1 MLVCPKCNA
10 VYNDKLKY
18 CSVDGNLLVPG
29 FPETYLAVGQV
40 LNESLRV
47 VARWRADRLG
57 EVYQAE
63 ETFMS
68 GSYVAL
74 RLFRPGLITSDI
86 RKALEGLADSIR
98 GMLPDP
104 DVITGYFTVEF
115 TDNRYALV
123 SGYVHGRLLDDIV
136 IQEAPLPPARVVA
149 LLLRLTEICANLHQ
163 DGWIHGDL
171 TPESI
176 IITGFDETEGYSL
189 KILDYGL
196 ARIIAQFGKRSL
208 CGPTGHLAV
217 RNYETYLAP
226 EILGPDPSLITHRA
240 DIYSLGALCYHL
252 LSGHLPFFFDQFGI
266 TGPVYMTD
274 DPRPLPVLRPE
285 LEVPTRLEQLT
296 LRMLSRDPNL
306 RPASM
311 EEINAVLQDLQLE
324 MSLEI
329 SKAKTPHSGVR
340 ATGMIA
346 SVVPQEKA
354 NAPTLPEL
362 MSPPPGPSAGL
373 SGAGTASASV
383 NLASSGQPVSS
394 ENNFPIPIPVPD
406 PSLAPKSK
414 KSNPLNLQTSRIDV
428 QELNQF
434 QASFNDPPTSGGLP
448 RKQSDPL
455 KTVTPP
461 AQSRSSELAGQTEPP
476 PSQPSLPAVPPT
488 VVTPV
493 QSPVVTP
500 APPTVVSAPIAFT
513 PSPEVKKAISGEL
526 DRSSDP
532 GGPRRTGSPATTSG
546 EHRLPP
552 PPVIPNRSSAKSKPT
567 GRPWWLNLAIGGVL
581 LVALSIGA
589 ILIFF
594 NRPVP
599 VGTIVIVTDP
609 QGTLIYL
616 DNKLLNPSP
625 TTLKNVPVGPHK
637 LKFVKEGFL
646 ELEKEVIVEAGQTL
660 ELPVVLQPIRPVLPP
675 GTGTPAERVDEFLRL
690 AEDAFKRTDF
700 VAPENDNALFYADA
714 VLAIQPDNAPASQ
727 MRKRINDALAKQ
739 AETALNRNDFATSQI
754 AYSQLVE
761 KFPDDPRGAEGM
773 KKVSTMLEQ
782 RRGQINEF
790 LASGESAFTSG
801 KLLEPADSSAYFYS
815 AQVIAI
821 DRRNGQA
828 LALRN
833 KVKDTVKQQAEQAA
847 QSNNFQLALTQYQK
861 LIRSFPEDKKL
872 AVRLRELEVAKTKA
886 EAAVAAASSPKNLQ
900 TQGLQKFRAGNY
912 AEAIPDLEAALSGGI
927 SDTETCYA
935 LGYAYLK
942 RGQSG
947 NAKRYFT
954 QASQSNPNHG
964 PSLAHLAVLT
974 EQAKDIERAISLYDR
989 AIKAGG
995 GGDYSVAELQ
1005 QRVDSLRNAL
1015 SKAKE
1020 PSPYSTAVT
1029 KEGGFFGSDTP
1040 GTLSVSVSG
1049 VSFRADKG
1057 KDSFSAPLKQVTE
1070 LRAEGDKLT
1079 MKVSGKKHTF
1089 RSSSATN
1096 FIQTFNACIKF
1107 TQTPN

>member
-47 VARWRADRLG
+47 VTRWRADRLG

-74 RLFRPGLITSDI
+74 RLFRPGLITSEI
-86 RKALEGLADSIR
+86 RTALEGLADSIR
-98 GMLPDP
+98 GILPDP

-115 TDNRYALV
+115 SDNRYALV

-136 IQEAPLPPARVVA
+136 IQEAPLPPTRVVA

-196 ARIIAQFGKRSL
+196 ARVIAQFGKRSL

-240 DIYSLGALCYHL
+240 DIYSLGAMCYHL
-252 LSGHLPFFFDQFGI
+252 LSGHLPFFFDQLGI

-285 LEVPTRLEQLT
+285 LEVPTRLEQLM
-296 LRMLSRDPNL
+296 LRMLNRDPNL

-311 EEINAVLQDLQLE
+311 EEINATLQDLQLE

-329 SKAKTPHSGVR
+329 SKAKTGYSGMR
-340 ATGMIA
+340 STGMIA
-346 SVVPQEKA
+346 SPVPVEKA

-362 MSPPPGPSAGL
+362 TPPPPGAPVGL
-373 SGAGTASASV
+373 SGTGAALASA
-383 NLASSGQPVSS
+383 NLASSAQPAPS
-394 ENNFPIPIPVPD
+394 ESNFPIPIPVPD
-406 PSLAPKSK
+406 PSIAPRSK
-414 KSNPLNLQTSRIDV
+414 KSNPLNLQTSRIDA

-455 KTVTPP
+455 KTVVVP
-461 AQSRSSELAGQTEPP
+461 AQSLASEPQVPVEN
-476 PSQPSLPAVPPT
+476 PSQPIPPAAPPT
-488 VVTPV
+488 VVTPI
-493 QSPVVTP
+493 QSPVAIP
-500 APPTVVSAPIAFT
+500 AAPTVVSSPIAFK
-513 PSPEVKKAISGEL
+513 PSPEVKKSISGEM

-532 GGPRRTGSPATTSG
+532 GRAGRSGSPATTSG

-552 PPVIPNRSSAKSKPT
+552 PPVVPNRSSAKTKPA
-567 GRPWWLNLAIGGVL
+567 GRARWINLAIGAVL
-581 LVALSIGA
+581 LVAISIGVV
-589 ILIFF
+589 LTFF
-594 NRPVP
+594 NRPLP

-609 QGTLIYL
+609 KGTLVYL
-616 DNKLLNPSP
+616 DDKLLNPSP

-646 ELEKEVIVEAGQTL
+646 ELEKEVVVEAGQTL
-660 ELPVVLQPIRPVLPP
+660 ELPVVLQPIRPIPPP

-700 VAPENDNALFYADA
+700 VTPESDNALFYAEA
-714 VLAIQPDNAPASQ
+714 VLAIQPDNASATQ

-754 AYSQLVE
+754 AYSQLAE
-761 KFPDDPRGAEGM
+761 KFPDDPRGAEGV

-790 LASGESAFTSG
+790 LANGESAFTSG

-821 DRRNGQA
+821 DRRNTQA
-828 LALRN
+828 IALRN

-847 QSNNFQLALTQYQK
+847 QGNNFQLALTQYQK

-872 AVRLRELEVAKTKA
+872 AIRLREIEGAKTKA
-886 EAAVAAASSPKNLQ
+886 DAALAAASSPKNLQ
-900 TQGLQKFRAGNY
+900 AQGMQKFRAGNY
-912 AEAIPDLEAALSGGI
+912 AEAIPDLEAAVNGGV

-947 NAKRYFT
+947 TAKRYFT
-954 QASQSNPNHG
+954 QASQTNPNHG

-974 EQAKDIERAISLYDR
+974 EQSKDIERAITLYDR

-995 GGDYSVAELQ
+995 GGDYSVGELQ
-1005 QRVDSLRNAL
+1005 QRVDSLRSAL

-1057 KDSFSAPLKQVTE
+1057 KDSFSSPLKQVTE

-1079 MKVSGKKHTF
+1079 MKVGGKKHTF
-1089 RSSSATN
+1089 RCSSATN